1 MRLVAS
7 SILILTLVACTPPAE
22 PAKAEPGPA
31 APTATQLGSVDLSQP
46 VRAAGTEPFWTID
59 IADGVLT
66 YRDMEDF
73 AGDIATPRTAPA
85 TPTVTGGTAV
95 YAVTLTDGTQLTLTL
110 KAEACPD
117 IGEETRALVSTLE
130 IPGAMTQNACADAR
144 SAYPPEP
151 PAA

>member
-7 SILILTLVACTPPAE
+7 SVLILALAACSPPAE
-22 PAKAEPGPA
+22 PAKAEPRPSAPA
-31 APTATQLGSVDLSQP
+31 SSQLGPVDLSQP

-73 AGDIATPRTAPA
+73 AGDVATPRTAPT
-85 TPTVTGGTAV
+85 TPTVTGDAAV
-95 YAVTLTDGTQLTLTL
+95 YAVTLSDGKQLTLTL

-117 IGEETRALVSTLE
+117 IGEETRALTATLA
-130 IPGAMTQNACADAR
+130 IPGAVTQNACADAR

-151 PAA
+151 AA